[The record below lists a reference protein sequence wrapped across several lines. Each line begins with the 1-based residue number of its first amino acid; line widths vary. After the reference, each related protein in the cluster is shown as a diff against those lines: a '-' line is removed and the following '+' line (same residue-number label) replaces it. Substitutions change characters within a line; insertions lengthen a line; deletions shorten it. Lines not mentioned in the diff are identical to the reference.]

1 MPKNLKLETKYQ
13 ISDWLPTTL
22 KEVRQRGWEELDV
35 IIFTGDA
42 YIDHPSFGAAV
53 IGRIIESE
61 GLKVA
66 IVPQPNWQDDLRDF
80 KKLGKPRLFF
90 GVSSGSMDSMV
101 NHYTAN
107 KRLRSDDAYTP
118 GGKAGFRPDYATDTY
133 TNILKKLFPDTPV
146 IIGGIEASLRRV
158 THYDYWK
165 DTLKPG
171 ILASSK
177 ADLLVYGMGEKPL
190 KEILRLLN
198 KGVPFNSLTTIPQT
212 AYICKKEETKA
223 NKNWSD
229 ITLFSHDECLKDKI
243 KYARNFRHVE
253 EESNRWQAARLIQGI
268 DSKHNIVINPPYP
281 PLSTKELDASFD
293 LPYTRLPHPKY
304 NKKGPIPA
312 FEMIKFSVN
321 MHRGCFGGCSFCTIS
336 AHQGKFIA
344 SRSEKSILKE
354 VRQITEMPDFK
365 GYISDLGGPSA
376 NMYQMKGKD
385 LKICERCTRPSCIFP
400 NICSNL
406 NTDHTAMTDIYKKV
420 NKMHD
425 IKRAFI
431 GSGVRYDMLYNKMA
445 STKEQESHQKYMEE
459 LITNHVSGR
468 LKVAP
473 EHTSDEVLK
482 QMRKPSFKLFH
493 KFKKDFEEI
502 NKKNNT
508 NQQIIPYFISSHPG
522 SKIEDMA
529 QLAVETKNLDFKLEQ
544 VQDFTPTPMTVAT
557 VIFYSGVHPYTLEKT
572 YTAKSKQEKLDQRVF
587 LFWYKPEYKKQ
598 IERLLEQK
606 NQVELISQLFNKKN
620 KEITF
625 KQKPQTT
632 KTKNKKHNYNTTR
645 RKK

>member
-1 MPKNLKLETKYQ
+1 MEKSYTIN
-13 ISDWLPTTL
+13 DWLPTTA
-22 KEVRQRGWEELDV
+22 KEVKQRGWSELDV
-35 IIFTGDA
+35 ILFSGDA
-42 YIDHPSFGAAV
+42 YVDHPSFGAAV
-53 IGRIIESE
+53 IGRIIEAE

-90 GVSSGSMDSMV
+90 GVTSGSMDSMV

-118 GGKAGFRPDYATDTY
+118 GGKAGFRPDYATQVY
-133 TNILKKLFPDTPV
+133 TKILKNLFPDTPV
-146 IIGGIEASLRRV
+146 VIGGIEASLRRV
-158 THYDYWK
+158 THYDYWQDK
-165 DTLKPG
+165 LLPG
-171 ILASSK
+171 ILASTH

-190 KEILRLLN
+190 KEILRLLK
-198 KGVPFNSLTTIPQT
+198 KGVPFKSLTTIPQT
-212 AYICKKEETKA
+212 GYIYKEGNLPK
-223 NKNWSD
+223 NKNYND
-229 ITLFSHDECLKDKI
+229 LFLYSHEECLKDKI
-243 KYARNFRHVE
+243 KYAKNFRHVE
-253 EESNRWQAARLIQGI
+253 EESNKWQAARLIQPI
-268 DSKHNIVINPPYP
+268 ENNKLVINPPYP
-281 PLSTKELDASFD
+281 PMSSDELDASFD

-304 NKKGPIPA
+304 QKKGPIPA

-336 AHQGKFIA
+336 AHQGKSIA

-354 VRQITEMPDFK
+354 IEAVKQMPDFK

-376 NMYQMKGKD
+376 NMYKMHGKD

-406 NTDHTAMTDIYKKV
+406 NTDHTPMTKIYQKV
-420 NKMHD
+420 NNTKG
-425 IKRAFI
+425 IKKAFI

-445 STKEQESHQKYMEE
+445 STKEKESHKAYMKE
-459 LITNHVSGR
+459 LITYHVSGR

-473 EHTSDEVLK
+473 EHTSNDVLK
-482 QMRKPSFKLFH
+482 LMRKPSFKLFH
-493 KFKKDFEEI
+493 EFKKDFDKI
-502 NKKNNT
+502 NKSQNI

-529 QLAVETKNLDFKLEQ
+529 NLAVETKNLDFKLEQ

-557 VIFYSGVHPYTLEKT
+557 VIFYSGIHPYTLQEIF
-572 YTAKSKQEKLDQRVF
+572 TAKTKIEKQNQRVF
-587 LFWYKPEYKKQ
+587 LFWYKPEYKKT
-598 IERLLEQK
+598 IENLLKQN
-606 NQVELISQLFNKKN
+606 NQHELINKLFTKDKKN
-620 KEITF
+620 IYFSK
-625 KQKPQTT
+625 KQGYSSPKH
-632 KTKNKKHNYNTTR
+632 KTSIYPKQ